1 MKRMTCNELGGACN
15 EEFNA
20 ETFEEI
26 AELSKKHGIEMY
38 TIDDT
43 KHIQAM
49 KEMMILMKSPDAM
62 KDWFENKKIE
72 FESLQNID
80 N

>member
-1 MKRMTCNELGGACN
+1 MKKMTCNELGGACN

-20 ETFEEI
+20 ETIEEI
-26 AELSKKHGIEMY
+26 AELSKKHGTEMY
-38 TIDDT
+38 TIGDT

-49 KEMMILMKSPDAM
+49 KKMMKIMESPNAM
-62 KDWFENKKIE
+62 KDWFEIKKIK
-72 FESLQNID
+72 FESLPNID